1 MSKGTNIEARINAM
15 SKDIA
20 DGMTRADILRKYAKR
35 WRIAPRSIDRYMNKA
50 RQKAQEMLLL
60 KQKAEEDAAY
70 EAAKEAEKRRI
81 LSREE
86 RMEILSKIA
95 LGEMAVPDEDFKWNG
110 KKGKFDKIKRNLLPN
125 HEVIKSAINELN
137 RMDGNHAP
145 VELDARI
152 TGGLTLVLPP
162 GMDIDL
168 PSNTDG

>member
-1 MSKGTNIEARINAM
+1 M

-50 RQKAQEMLLL
+50 RQKAQELLIL
-60 KQKAEEDAAY
+60 KKKAEEDAAY
-70 EAAKEAEKRRI
+70 EMAKEGEKKRI

-95 LGEMAVPDEDFKWNG
+95 LGEVEVPDEDHKWNN
-110 KKGKFDKIKRNLLPN
+110 KKGKFEVVKRKLLPS
-125 HEVIKSAINELN
+125 HEVIKAAINELN

-145 VELDARI
+145 VEVDAKF

-162 GMDIDL
+162 GLNIDL